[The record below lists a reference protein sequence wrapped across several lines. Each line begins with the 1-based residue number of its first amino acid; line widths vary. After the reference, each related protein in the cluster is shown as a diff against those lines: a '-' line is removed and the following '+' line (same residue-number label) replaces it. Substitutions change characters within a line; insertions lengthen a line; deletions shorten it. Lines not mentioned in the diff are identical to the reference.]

1 MVTVIDAEG
10 LVVGRMAT
18 HVARRLLS
26 GEEVMII
33 NAEKAVI
40 VGSRESIYA
49 DEFERFNRGGFRGPW
64 HPRMPDQMLRRK
76 IRGMLPYKRAR
87 GRDAWHRLQAYIGVP
102 RGIDATKALSI
113 EDARPSGAHPHVLL
127 AEVCHYLGAH
137 WRDAPTLL
145 PRTRVTQA
153 EKQKRKAETRAAFAE
168 KKKAP
173 VKSEEK
179 KPEAKKEAP
188 KEAKPAAKPVTFE
201 KKDMKKEGAAPPA
214 VKKAEPKPEPKAK
227 PAAVTDEKKVK

>member
-102 RGIDATKALSI
+102 RGIDATKALRI
-113 EDARPSGAHPHVLL
+113 EDARPSGAHPYVLL
-127 AEVCHYLGAH
+127 AEVCQYLGAH

-179 KPEAKKEAP
+179 KPEAKKEAA
-188 KEAKPAAKPVTFE
+188 KETKPAAKPVGGE
-201 KKDMKKEGAAPPA
+201 KKEGAAPVA
-214 VKKAEPKPEPKAK
+214 VKKAEPKPESKAK
-227 PAAVTDEKKVK
+227 PVAGTDEKKVK